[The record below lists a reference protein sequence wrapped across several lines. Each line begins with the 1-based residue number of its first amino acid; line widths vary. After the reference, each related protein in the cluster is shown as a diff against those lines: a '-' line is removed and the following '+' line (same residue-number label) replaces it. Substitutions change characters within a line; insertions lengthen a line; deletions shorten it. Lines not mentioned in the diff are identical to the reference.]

1 MFVKRVKDMRIT
13 WAEVHVERERE
24 REREREGKKD
34 PSYQILIIRHD
45 VSRRGA
51 FCLHFHSFFFN
62 FKYFLNFDFL
72 FFINCL
78 SLPACWRQDINVC
91 KKASRGIISYL
102 IR

>member
-1 MFVKRVKDMRIT
+1 MFVKCVKDMRII
-13 WAEVHVERERE
+13 WAEVHVER
-24 REREREGKKD
+24 KTKD

-51 FCLHFHSFFFN
+51 FRLHFNRFVFFFLLLK
-62 FKYFLNFDFL
+62 FFLIFDFL
-72 FFINCL
+72 FFFINCL
-78 SLPACWRQDINVC
+78 SLPACWWQEINVC

>member
-1 MFVKRVKDMRIT
+1 MGRGTCR
-13 WAEVHVERERE
+13 EERERE
-24 REREREGKKD
+24 REREKD

-51 FCLHFHSFFFN
+51 FCLQFNSFFFFN
-62 FKYFLNFDFL
+62 FDHEYFLNFDFP